1 MIGKRV
7 EITQT
12 SKHLQ
17 LCLVFCRHPLSGGR
31 GRGERDREEEVEGER
46 EKGSLKVVRW

>member
-7 EITQT
+7 EIAQT

-17 LCLVFCRHPLSGGR
+17 LCLVFCRHPLSGMVGR
-31 GRGERDREEEVEGER
+31 AAGGGRETERRWR
-46 EKGSLKVVRW
+46 EKGRRVA